1 MGGDEGGGVVETQSC
16 MTRRTEAEDAFDQ
29 NAKWKNREVVY
40 GSRKFRSKLMR
51 WAKRVIRVEST
62 RKESALFVRN
72 NIENRSLERP
82 KRNSDG
88 NVKKSQVAL
97 VLKMC

>member
-1 MGGDEGGGVVETQSC
+1 